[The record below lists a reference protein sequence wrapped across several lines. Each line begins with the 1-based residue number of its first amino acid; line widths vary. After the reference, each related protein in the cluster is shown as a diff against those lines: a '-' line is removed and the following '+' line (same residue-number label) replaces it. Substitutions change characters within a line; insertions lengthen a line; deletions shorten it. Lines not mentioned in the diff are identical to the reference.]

1 MRMAGVKHSL
11 KWFWIVGV
19 VVWFAVISLLLW
31 HLYEAE
37 TLAQSSFYETRLAS
51 ASIFGVFWGI
61 APAIW
66 QARLKKTRTN
76 QV

>member
-1 MRMAGVKHSL
+1 MTGAKHSL
-11 KWFWIVGV
+11 KWFWIAGV
-19 VVWFAVISLLLW
+19 VVWFSVVLLLSW

-37 TLAQSSFYETRLAS
+37 TLAQASFYETRLTS
-51 ASIFGVFWGI
+51 ASIFAVFWGI

-66 QARLKKTRTN
+66 QARLKKKRAI